1 MPANLVIDGKLLSEA
16 VRLGS
21 RRTKRAT
28 VNEALREY
36 IARRKRLKTL
46 DLFGKIDL
54 DPNYDYKKARQK
66 R

>member
-1 MPANLVIDGKLLSEA
+1 MPANLEIDDKLLSEA

-21 RRTKRAT
+21 RRTKRAA
-28 VNEALREY
+28 VNEALHEY

-46 DLFGKIDL
+46 DLFGKIGL
-54 DPNYDYKKARQK
+54 DPNYNYKKARQT